1 MIKCF
6 LTGATGQL
14 GVELQHTCP
23 PDVELKGV
31 SRDALD
37 ICQDQVV
44 SEVVGRCRPDIIINC
59 AAYTA
64 VDRAE
69 QESEHAFAVNA
80 RGAANIAKAGVK
92 CGARVIHISTDFV
105 FAGTGPVPYRPDD
118 ATGPVNLYGASKLEG
133 EKRVFDITRGSCL
146 ILRTAWL
153 YSTHGR
159 NFVNTMLR
167 LMKERDFLRVV
178 DDQIGTPTWANGL
191 ARAIWKCVTIPD
203 MHGIHHWT
211 DAGVASWYDFAV
223 AIAEEGIA
231 LKLLDHSITIL
242 PVPTKEYPTPARRPA
257 CSVIDT
263 SLTRRVLGLTPPHWR
278 VALRQMLQEYKE
290 RSNE

>member
-105 FAGTGPVPYRPDD
+105 FAGTGPVPYRADD

-167 LMKERDFLRVV
+167 LMNERDLLRVV
-178 DDQIGTPTWANGL
+178 DDQIGNPTWTNGL
-191 ARAIWKCVTIPD
+191 ARAIWKCVAIPD

-211 DAGVASWYDFAV
+211 
-223 AIAEEGIA
+223 
-231 LKLLDHSITIL
+231 
-242 PVPTKEYPTPARRPA
+242 
-257 CSVIDT
+257 
-263 SLTRRVLGLTPPHWR
+263 
-278 VALRQMLQEYKE
+278 
-290 RSNE
+290 